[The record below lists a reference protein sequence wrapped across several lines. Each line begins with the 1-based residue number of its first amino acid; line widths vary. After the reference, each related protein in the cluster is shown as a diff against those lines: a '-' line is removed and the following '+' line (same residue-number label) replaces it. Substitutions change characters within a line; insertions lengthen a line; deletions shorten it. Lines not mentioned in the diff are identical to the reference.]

1 MPEGSHD
8 DASPL
13 MTADELATWLAC
25 TRRAVY
31 DRVFRGQIPGVLR
44 VGRRLYFRRAE
55 ILHWLGLQSAAT
67 RPRSADVCYVRR
79 EHGGLSAHARST
91 R

>member
-1 MPEGSHD
+1 MGGEQAKAE
-8 DASPL
+8 ASPL
-13 MTADELATWLAC
+13 MTADELAQWLAC

-31 DRVFRGQIPGVLR
+31 DRVFRGQVPGAVR

-55 ILHWLGLQSAAT
+55 ISRWLGLAAGT
-67 RPRSADVCYVRR
+67 
-79 EHGGLSAHARST
+79 HARSK